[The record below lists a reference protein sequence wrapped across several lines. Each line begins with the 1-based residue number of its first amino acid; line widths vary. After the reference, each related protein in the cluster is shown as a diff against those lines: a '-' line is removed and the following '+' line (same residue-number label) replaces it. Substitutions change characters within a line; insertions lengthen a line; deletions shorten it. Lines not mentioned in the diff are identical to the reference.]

1 VRADHYASFVDDFI
15 AENDPDAVGTDPP
28 GGDDGTGEQAAHDA
42 GARVVVAAAHRMPC
56 GVEHVHDVAGRP
68 GAANVRDLA
77 AVDPGMAGAEPAI
90 AAPLEDEL
98 GRGPTSSAARPP

>member
-1 VRADHYASFVDDFI
+1 EPGDPAVVERRRQPAPDQGAVD
-15 AENDPDAVGTDPP
+15 GLT
-28 GGDDGTGEQAAHDA
+28 GTGEQAAHDA

-68 GAANVRDLA
+68 CAANVRDLA